1 MRRIKNV
8 FFSLFAACMLC
19 ICMPVIVNAASAEL
33 RFTDPSTTVGAEVT
47 VTGKLSSVS
56 SLQALDATLTY
67 DTEMLRF
74 ISGDYASGGKGTLTI
89 AGSGSGTTID
99 FELKFQALKEGTAN
113 IKVSQSSG
121 TDSMGSEL
129 DITNGSSAVTI
140 GPGDPSLITEE
151 EEGGGESAGEAGQQ
165 TINAEGPQ
173 VEVDGLQ
180 YKITSGFSDAVI
192 PTGFARSEMTFEGE
206 TCEAVTQQAGKGES
220 AVYLTPLNEGEPSF
234 FLYNSDNGSFIPF
247 EEVEI
252 ATDRYVVVL
261 RDDGSVK
268 LPESYKETKLTLNG
282 KEFTAW
288 QDPTKAE
295 YYVIYALNA
304 DGDKVMY
311 QYDTVDGTY
320 QRYIPQAASE
330 DSGKKKAAKGIWG
343 KILQFAEGMLDIVLI
358 IGLMFIGLLIIILIV
373 VGVKLYHRNIELDD
387 LYDEYGIDPDDDDE
401 DEMPVKRKKEPVKPA
416 KEKKPSKKKAE
427 NEPAVR
433 VPVKTMNLKDE
444 GIFDDY
450 DFDDYDD
457 DYDDYD
463 FDDDDDFEGFDESDS
478 NDDSDYGYENDERAD
493 EIIDDLDELLSHQ
506 PKKKRGH
513 AEKDDAFQVD
523 FIDLD

>member
-8 FFSLFAACMLC
+8 FFSLLIACMLC
-19 ICMPVIVNAASAEL
+19 AGISVTANAASGEL
-33 RFTDPSTTVGAEVT
+33 RFTDPSTTVGAEVE
-47 VTGKLSSVS
+47 VTGKLSSASIVKT
-56 SLQALDATLTY
+56 LDATLTY

-74 ISGDYASGGKGTLTI
+74 ISGDYASGGKGTITI
-89 AGSGSGTTID
+89 GGSGTGTSLE
-99 FELKFQALKEGTAN
+99 FKLKFQALKEGTAN
-113 IKVSQSSG
+113 IKVSQSTG
-121 TDSMGSEL
+121 TDSSDAKLE
-129 DITNGSSAVTI
+129 ITNGSSAVTI

-151 EEGGGESAGEAGQQ
+151 EEGGDEGQPA
-165 TINAEGPQ
+165 TISAEGPQ
-173 VEVDGLQ
+173 VEVDGEQ
-180 YKITSGFSDAVI
+180 YKITSGFSDAMI
-192 PTGFARSEMTFEGE
+192 PPGFARSEMTFEGE

-220 AVYLTPLNEGEPSF
+220 AVYLTPLNGGDPTF

-252 ATDRYVVVL
+252 AADRYLIVL

-268 LPESYKETKLTLNG
+268 LPEDYKETKLTLNG

-320 QRYIPQAASE
+320 QRYIPQSSSG
-330 DSGKKKAAKGIWG
+330 DSGKKKAAKGLWG
-343 KILQFAEGMLDIVLI
+343 KILQFAESMLDIVLI
-358 IGLMFIGLLIIILIV
+358 VGLMLMGLLIVVLIV

-387 LYDEYGIDPDDDDE
+387 LYDEYGIDPDDDDDDDD
-401 DEMPVKRKKEPVKPA
+401 DEAPVKRRKEPA
-416 KEKKPSKKKAE
+416 RSGKEKKSTKKKAE
-427 NEPAVR
+427 NQPAVR
-433 VPVKTMNLKDE
+433 VPVKTMNLRDE

-450 DFDDYDD
+450 DYDDDD
-457 DYDDYD
+457 DYDDYE
-463 FDDDDDFEGFDESDS
+463 FDDDDYGDTSS
-478 NDDSDYGYENDERAD
+478 NDDIGYDYEEEKSGGV
-493 EIIDDLDELLSHQ
+493 IDDLDELLSHQ

-513 AEKDDAFQVD
+513 MEKDDAFQVD